1 MSWLRRPRTWIVA
14 GVVLVVLV
22 AVVLVA
28 LPPIARRVAATQVGT
43 AIGREVTIAE
53 LRMNLFTRR
62 LSLAGVRVADRS
74 GPPLAEFERL
84 DVQFR
89 LWPLLRGRLHLD
101 SVALSK
107 PRVRLVRTGP
117 NELNISDIL
126 ARFAAAPPS
135 PKKKEPLHLT
145 LGRFTL
151 TDGGVVFD
159 DRAVSPAHTWE
170 IAGLRAEAQDLATV
184 GGSAG
189 RANVAFALA
198 NAPFTVTV
206 EDLRLQPVHAR
217 AVVVV
222 RGLELTP
229 LWGYVPATSPMKPE
243 RGRFETRIAV
253 EYDATTGVRGGGE
266 VTIADIGLVRAGETI
281 ALVSTPTLT
290 LTSRDVV
297 YRDGA
302 VTAARL
308 EATGVPTIVDSSVS
322 PPRRLPLRS
331 LRVSVENVAWPF
343 RGTARTALTVELPE
357 SGTVAVNGT
366 AELASYT
373 LDLTVEARDVALA
386 AYRRFLPVDVPLTGR
401 AVATLR
407 VKGVMSELP
416 RIAVSGTVGASRLT
430 LGPGAK
436 PPLAVE
442 GVEVAGLEADWPD
455 RIRVARVAIRK
466 PSALL
471 EREKDG
477 SFPLRTM
484 LTPPAA
490 KAPPAQVPTATQVP
504 TTAVAAV
511 ASAPASPSAPVP
523 PAASSPPA
531 AAAKR
536 LALEVGDLTVV
547 DGDVRFVDRTTTP
560 FYSEEIGKLA
570 VAVRNLKNAP
580 DARADVTVQ
589 GIVGAA
595 GAVDLKGQVSPFG
608 EPFYL
613 DVAGE
618 LRDFAIPRANPYL
631 RHFMDWVAG
640 SGRLSTKVH
649 YRVVGDQL
657 EASNDIVVE
666 RLNVERAAGAS
677 ADKKIGIPLGL
688 AVAIMK
694 DTRGDIRLSV
704 PVGGKMSAPEFSF
717 GEAIATVIKN
727 VMVKLV
733 TAPFRAIGKIFQ
745 KGDTVESVAIDP
757 VVFEP
762 GGASLT
768 PEVQQQLKKVADFMR
783 ATPQVKLTL
792 QPVVGERDLAA
803 LRARAATARIQR
815 VQREEKLA
823 DFDAAAARVFKTTFP
838 DKPVPKA
845 PDDIVAALAER
856 ETVADEERAALISR
870 RLDVVRKTLAE
881 ETGVELDRLQTA
893 APPPTAGAKS
903 DTGRIEF
910 DLNPS

>member
-1 MSWLRRPRTWIVA
+1 MGVFRRPRTWIA
-14 GVVLVVLV
+14 IGIVLV
-22 AVVLVA
+22 ALVALVLVA
-28 LPPIARRVAATQVGT
+28 LPPLARRIAVAQLGA
-43 AIGREVTIAE
+43 AIGREVTIGE
-53 LRMNLFTRR
+53 LRLNLFTRR

-101 SVALSK
+101 SVALSR
-107 PRVRLVRTGP
+107 PRVRIVRVGP
-117 NELNISDIL
+117 NELNVSDIL
-126 ARFAAAPPS
+126 ARFASAPPS
-135 PKKKEPLHLT
+135 PKKEPLHLT
-145 LGRFTL
+145 LGRFAL
-151 TDGGVVFD
+151 TDGGAVFD
-159 DRAVSPAHTWE
+159 DRVVSPPQTWE
-170 IAGLRAEAQDLATV
+170 IAGLRADAQDLATV
-184 GGSAG
+184 GAAPG
-189 RANVAFALA
+189 RANVAFTLGGS
-198 NAPFTVTV
+198 PFTVTV

-217 AVVVV
+217 ALVVV

-229 LWGYVPATSPMKPE
+229 FWSYVPTTSPMKPQ
-243 RGRFETRIAV
+243 RGRFETKIAV
-253 EYDATTGVRGGGE
+253 EYDAKAGVKGGGE
-266 VTIADIGLVRAGETI
+266 VTIADIGLVRAGETV
-281 ALVSTPTLT
+281 ALVSTPTLS

-297 YRDGA
+297 YRDGV

-308 EATGVPTIVDSSVS
+308 EVTGVPTIVDSSVS

-331 LRVSVENVAWPF
+331 LKVSVENVEWPF
-343 RGTARTALTVELPE
+343 RGTARTALTAELPE
-357 SGTVAVNGT
+357 SGTVVVNGT

-373 LDLTVEARDVALA
+373 LDLNVEARDVALA
-386 AYRRFLPVDVPLTGR
+386 AYRRFLPVDVPFTGR

-416 RIAVSGTVGASRLT
+416 RIAVTGSAGASKLT
-430 LGPGAK
+430 LGPGAR

-442 GVEVAGLEADWPD
+442 SVEITGLEADWPE

-466 PSALL
+466 PAALL

-484 LTPPAA
+484 LTGSHGGPEMAPKPPDARS
-490 KAPPAQVPTATQVP
+490 APGNPGRSSITPVVP
-504 TTAVAAV
+504 AV
-511 ASAPASPSAPVP
+511 ASAPSPAPASPAAPPTAAPATPAAPASPTASTP
-523 PAASSPPA
+523 PAG
-531 AAAKR
+531 AAKR
-536 LALEVGDLTVV
+536 LALEVGDITLV

-560 FYSEEIGKLA
+560 FYSEEISKLA
-570 VAVRNLKNAP
+570 VGVRNLRNAP

-595 GAVDLKGQVSPFG
+595 GAIDLKGQVAPFG

-631 RHFMDWVAG
+631 KHFMDWVAG

-666 RLNVERAAGAS
+666 RLNVERAAGAE

-688 AVAIMK
+688 AVALMK

-727 VMVKLV
+727 VMVKIV

-768 PEVQQQLKKVADFMR
+768 PEVQKQLQKVADFMR

-792 QPVVGERDLAA
+792 QPIVGERDLAA

-823 DFDAAAARVFKTTFP
+823 DLDAAAARVFKTTFP
-838 DKPVPKA
+838 DKPAPKA
-845 PDDIVAALAER
+845 TDEIVTALAER
-856 ETVADEERAALISR
+856 ETVADDERAALISR
-870 RLDVVRKTLAE
+870 RLDVVRKAL
-881 ETGVELDRLQTA
+881 
-893 APPPTAGAKS
+893 
-903 DTGRIEF
+903 
-910 DLNPS
+910 

>member
-1 MSWLRRPRTWIVA
+1 MRVFRRPRIWIAV
-14 GVVLVVLV
+14 G
-22 AVVLVA
+22 VVLVA
-28 LPPIARRVAATQVGT
+28 LIALVLVALPAIARRIAVAQIGA
-43 AIGREVTIAE
+43 AIGRDVTIGE
-53 LRMNLFTRR
+53 LRLNLFTRR

-101 SVALSK
+101 AVALSR
-107 PRVRLVRTGP
+107 PRVRVVRLSP
-117 NELNISDIL
+117 NEFNISDIL
-126 ARFAAAPPS
+126 ARFASAPPS

-151 TDGGVVFD
+151 TDGGAVFD
-159 DRAVSPAHTWE
+159 DRAVSPPHTWE
-170 IAGLRAEAQDLATV
+170 IAGLRADAQDLATV
-184 GGSAG
+184 GGTAG

-229 LWGYVPATSPMKPE
+229 FWEYVPATSPMKPE
-243 RGRFETRIAV
+243 RGRFETKIAV
-253 EYDATTGVRGGGE
+253 EYDATNGVRGGGQ
-266 VTIADIGLVRAGETI
+266 VTIADIGLVRAGETT

-290 LTSRDVV
+290 LNSRDVV

-302 VTAARL
+302 VTAAWL

-322 PPRRLPLRS
+322 PPRRLSLRS
-331 LRVSVENVAWPF
+331 LKVTVETVAWPF
-343 RGTARTALTVELPE
+343 RGTARTALTAELPE
-357 SGTVAVNGT
+357 SGTVTVNGT
-366 AELASYT
+366 AELATYA

-416 RIAVSGTVGASRLT
+416 KIAVSGAVGASRLT

-484 LTPPAA
+484 LTGSHGGPEMAPTVGA
-490 KAPPAQVPTATQVP
+490 KGATP
-504 TTAVAAV
+504 AVAAV
-511 ASAPASPSAPVP
+511 PSA
-523 PAASSPPA
+523 PPA

-536 LALEVGDLTVV
+536 LAFEVGDLTIV

-570 VAVRNLKNAP
+570 VAVHNLRNAP

-595 GAVDLKGQVSPFG
+595 AAVDLKGQVAPFG

-640 SGRLSTKVH
+640 SGRLTTKVH

-657 EASNDIVVE
+657 EASNDIIVE
-666 RLNVERAAGAS
+666 RLNVERAAGAE

-694 DTRGDIRLSV
+694 DTRGDIRLSI
-704 PVGGKMSAPEFSF
+704 PVGGHLNAPEFSF

-733 TAPFRAIGKIFQ
+733 TAPFRAIGKLFQ
-745 KGDTVESVAIDP
+745 KDDTVESVAIDP

-762 GGASLT
+762 GAAAIT
-768 PEVQQQLKKVADFMR
+768 PEVQKQLQKVADFMR

-803 LRARAATARIQR
+803 LRARAATAKIQR

-838 DKPVPKA
+838 DKPAPKA
-845 PDDIVAALAER
+845 TGDIVAALAEG

-870 RLDVVRKTLAE
+870 RLDVVKKALAE
-881 ETGVELDRLQTA
+881 ETGIELDRLQTA
-893 APPPTAGAKS
+893 APPTTAGAKS
-903 DTGRIEF
+903 DDGRVEF
-910 DLNPS
+910 ELNPS

>member
-1 MSWLRRPRTWIVA
+1 MGVFRRPRTWIIA
-14 GVVLVVLV
+14 AVVLV
-22 AVVLVA
+22 ALVAAVLVA
-28 LPPIARRVAATQVGT
+28 LPPIARRVAATQVG
-43 AIGREVTIAE
+43 AALGREVTIGE
-53 LRMNLFTRR
+53 LRLNLFTGR

-101 SVALSK
+101 VVALSK

-117 NELNISDIL
+117 NELNVSDIL
-126 ARFAAAPPS
+126 ARFASAPTS
-135 PKKKEPLHLT
+135 PKKTEPLHLT

-151 TDGGVVFD
+151 TDGGMVFD
-159 DRAVSPAHTWE
+159 DRAVSPPHTWE
-170 IAGLRAEAQDLATV
+170 IAGLRADAQDLATV

-229 LWGYVPATSPMKPE
+229 FWGYVPATSPMKPQ
-243 RGRFETRIAV
+243 RGRFETKLAV

-266 VTIADIGLVRAGETI
+266 VTIADIGLVRAGETV

-308 EATGVPTIVDSSVS
+308 EVTGVPTIVDSSVS

-331 LRVSVENVAWPF
+331 LKVSVENVAWPF
-343 RGTARTALTVELPE
+343 RGTARTALIAELPE

-366 AELASYT
+366 AELATYT
-373 LDLTVEARDVALA
+373 LDLAVEARDVALA
-386 AYRRFLPVDVPLTGR
+386 SYRRFLPMDVPFTGR
-401 AVATLR
+401 AMANLR

-416 RIAVSGTVGASRLT
+416 KIAVSGTVGASRLT

-442 GVEVAGLEADWPD
+442 GVEIAGLEADWPD

-484 LTPPAA
+484 LTPAAA
-490 KAPPAQVPTATQVP
+490 KAPPETEVVPAAPTASATQAP
-504 TTAVAAV
+504 TA
-511 ASAPASPSAPVP
+511 ASAP
-523 PAASSPPA
+523 PAG
-531 AAAKR
+531 AAKR
-536 LALEVGDLTVV
+536 LAFEVGDLTIV

-570 VAVRNLKNAP
+570 IAVRNLRNAP

-640 SGRLSTKVH
+640 SGRLTTKVH

-657 EASNDIVVE
+657 EASNDIIVE
-666 RLNVERAAGAS
+666 RLNVERAAGAQ

-694 DTRGDIRLSV
+694 DTRGDIRLSI
-704 PVGGKMSAPEFSF
+704 PVGGHLSAPEFSF

-733 TAPFRAIGKIFQ
+733 TAPFRALGKIFQ
-745 KGDTVESVAIDP
+745 KDDTVESVAIDP

-762 GGASLT
+762 GGAALT
-768 PEVQQQLKKVADFMR
+768 PEVQKQLQKVADFMR

-803 LRARAATARIQR
+803 LRARAATAKIQR

-845 PDDIVAALAER
+845 ADEIVAALAER
-856 ETVADEERAALISR
+856 ETVADEERAALTSR
-870 RLDVVRKTLAE
+870 RLDVVRKALAE
-881 ETGVELDRLQTA
+881 ETGVELDRFQTA
-893 APPPTAGAKS
+893 APPATAGAKS

>member
-1 MSWLRRPRTWIVA
+1 MRVLRRRRTWIIA
-14 GVVLVVLV
+14 AVVLV
-22 AVVLVA
+22 ALVAAVLVA
-28 LPPIARRVAATQVGT
+28 LPPIARRVAVAQIGA
-43 AIGREVTIAE
+43 AIGRDVTIGE
-53 LRMNLFTRR
+53 LRLNLFTRR

-101 SVALSK
+101 AVALSK

-126 ARFAAAPPS
+126 ARFASAPAS
-135 PKKKEPLHLT
+135 PKKEPLHLT

-151 TDGGVVFD
+151 TDGGAVFD
-159 DRAVSPAHTWE
+159 DRAVSPPHTWE
-170 IAGLRAEAQDLATV
+170 IAGLRADAQDLATV
-184 GGSAG
+184 GPSAG
-189 RANVAFALA
+189 RANVAFVLA
-198 NAPFTVTV
+198 DAPFTVAV

-217 AVVVV
+217 AVIVV

-229 LWGYVPATSPMKPE
+229 FWGYVPTTSPMKPE
-243 RGRFETRIAV
+243 RGRFETRLAV
-253 EYDATTGVRGGGE
+253 EYDAAAGVRGGGE
-266 VTIADIGLVRAGETI
+266 VSIADIGLVRAGESV

-331 LRVSVENVAWPF
+331 LKVSVENVAWPF

-357 SGTVAVNGT
+357 AGTVVVNGT
-366 AELASYT
+366 AELATYA

-484 LTPPAA
+484 LTGSHGGPEMAPTVGAKGATPPSPTPGPDARR
-490 KAPPAQVPTATQVP
+490 APPAG
-504 TTAVAAV
+504 
-511 ASAPASPSAPVP
+511 
-523 PAASSPPA
+523 
-531 AAAKR
+531 AAKR
-536 LALEVGDLTVV
+536 LAFEVGDLTIV

-570 VAVRNLKNAP
+570 IAVRNLRNAP
-580 DARADVTVQ
+580 DARADVTAQ

-640 SGRLSTKVH
+640 SGRLTTKVH

-657 EASNDIVVE
+657 EASNDIIVE
-666 RLNVERAAGAS
+666 RLNDERAAGAA

-694 DTRGDIRLSV
+694 DTRGDIRLSI
-704 PVGGKMSAPEFSF
+704 PVGGHLNAPEFSF

-768 PEVQQQLKKVADFMR
+768 PEVQKQLQKVADFMR

-838 DKPVPKA
+838 DKPAPKA
-845 PDDIVAALAER
+845 ADDIVAALAER
-856 ETVADEERAALISR
+856 ETVADEDRAALTSR

-881 ETGVELDRLQTA
+881 ETGVELDRLPTA
-893 APPPTAGAKS
+893 APPTTAGAKS

>member
-1 MSWLRRPRTWIVA
+1 MSVFRRPRTWIA
-14 GVVLVVLV
+14 IGVI
-22 AVVLVA
+22 LVA
-28 LPPIARRVAATQVGT
+28 LVALLLAALPSIARRIVVSQLGAS
-43 AIGREVTIAE
+43 IGREVTISE
-53 LRMNLFTRR
+53 LRLNLFTRR

-74 GPPLAEFERL
+74 GPPIAEFERL

-89 LWPLLRGRLHLD
+89 LLPLLRGRLHLD
-101 SVALSK
+101 AVALRR
-107 PRVRLVRTGP
+107 PQVRIARVGP

-126 ARFAAAPPS
+126 ARFASKPDAP
-135 PKKKEPLHLT
+135 KKEPFHLT
-145 LGRFTL
+145 LGQFAL
-151 TDGGVVFD
+151 TDGGAVFD
-159 DRAVSPAHTWE
+159 DRVVIPPRTWE
-170 IAGLRAEAQDLATV
+170 IAGLRVDAQDLVTV
-184 GGSAG
+184 GDSRG
-189 RANVAFALA
+189 RVSVAFALGG
-198 NAPFTVTV
+198 APFSLTV

-217 AVVVV
+217 AVVTV
-222 RGLELTP
+222 RGLDLAP
-229 LWGYVPATSPMKPE
+229 FWGYVSTNSPARPE
-243 RGRFETRIAV
+243 RGRFETKMAV
-253 EYDATTGVRGGGE
+253 EYDAKDGVRGGGE
-266 VTIADIGLVRAGETI
+266 VTVADIALVRRGES
-281 ALVSTPTLT
+281 APFVSTPTIS

-297 YRDGA
+297 YRDG
-302 VTAARL
+302 VITAARL
-308 EATGVPTIVDSSVS
+308 EVTGAPTIVDSTVS
-322 PPRRLPLRS
+322 PPRSLALRS
-331 LRVSVENVAWPF
+331 LRLTVENVAWPPS
-343 RGTARTALTVELPE
+343 GTARTALAAELPE

-366 AELASYT
+366 IELASYT
-373 LDLTVEARDVALA
+373 MDLAVEARDVALA

-407 VKGVMSELP
+407 VKSVLNELP
-416 RIAVSGTVGASRLT
+416 KVAVTGTAGATRLAV
-430 LGPGAK
+430 GPGAR

-442 GVEVAGLEADWPD
+442 AVEIAGLEADWPERV
-455 RIRVARVAIRK
+455 RIARVAFRK

-484 LTPPAA
+484 LTP
-490 KAPPAQVPTATQVP
+490 KA
-504 TTAVAAV
+504 
-511 ASAPASPSAPVP
+511 ASAQKASATTPAETASTSAAPVP
-523 PAASSPPA
+523 
-531 AAAKR
+531 AKR
-536 LALEVGDLTVV
+536 LALEIGIFSIA
-547 DGDVRFVDRTTTP
+547 DGDVRFVDRTTVP
-560 FYSEEIGKLA
+560 FYSEEIGKLTIN
-570 VAVRNLKNAP
+570 VRNLKNAP
-580 DARADVTVQ
+580 DARADVVVQ
-589 GIVGAA
+589 GIVGTA
-595 GAVDLKGQVSPFG
+595 GAVELKGQVAPFG

-631 RHFMDWVAG
+631 KHFMDWVAG

-666 RLNVERAAGAS
+666 RLNVERAAGAE

-704 PVGGKMSAPEFSF
+704 PVGGKLSAPEFSF

-727 VMVKLV
+727 VMVKVV
-733 TAPFRAIGKIFQ
+733 TAPFRAIGKIFS

-762 GGASLT
+762 GNATLT
-768 PEVQQQLKKVADFMR
+768 PEVQKQLGRVADFMR

-792 QPVVGERDLAA
+792 QPVVGDRDLAA
-803 LRARAATARIQR
+803 LRARAATAKIQR

-845 PDDIVAALAER
+845 TDEIVTALAEG

-870 RLDVVRKTLAE
+870 RLDVVRKALAE

-893 APPPTAGAKS
+893 APPTTAEAKS
-903 DTGRIEF
+903 GDGRIEF
-910 DLNPS
+910 GLNPS